1 MAEMTDPQ
9 TQKRPFVRLA
19 LEYVLACFLAFG
31 AFVVLQSIMLNV
43 SNQVLGPSASHHAE
57 MLYLS
62 IAAVSVAF
70 ADPVGA
76 LQQRDGWQGHILRA
90 GVTLIIGFVAA
101 FAYVALAGH

>member
-31 AFVVLQSIMLNV
+31 AFVVLQSVMLNV
-43 SNQVLGPSASHHAE
+43 SNLVLGPSASHHAE

-90 GVTLIIGFVAA
+90 GVTLIISFVAV
-101 FAYVALAGH
+101 FAYVALSGH

>member
-1 MAEMTDPQ
+1 MAEMIDPQ
-9 TQKRPFVRLA
+9 VNKRPFVRVA

-31 AFVVLQSIMLNV
+31 AFAVLQFVMLSV
-43 SNQVLGPSASHHAE
+43 SNLALGPSASHHAE

-76 LQQRDGWQGHILRA
+76 VQQRDGWQGHILRA
-90 GVTLIIGFVAA
+90 GVTLVISFVAA
-101 FAYVALAGH
+101 FAYVALSGH

>member
-9 TQKRPFVRLA
+9 ANKRPFVRVA
-19 LEYVLACFLAFG
+19 LEYVLACFAAFG
-31 AFVVLQSIMLNV
+31 AFAVLQFVMV
-43 SNQVLGPSASHHAE
+43 SLSNLVLGAAASHHAE

-76 LQQRDGWQGHILRA
+76 VQQRDGWQGHILRA
-90 GVTLIIGFVAA
+90 GVTLMISFIAA